1 MESNRLHLLTIVVQR
16 KVGEKVLDA
25 AIKAGATGAT
35 FFYGQGV
42 GVRETLGLLGRFIEA
57 EKQII
62 FVVTDPEHADKVLK
76 VVTEV
81 GELDKPGKGF
91 AYVQEVIKT
100 VGYMKKASA

>member
-1 MESNRLHLLTIVVQR
+1 MENNRLHLLTIVVQR
-16 KVGEKVLDA
+16 KLGEKVLDA

-35 FFYGQGV
+35 FFYGQGI

-62 FVVTDPEHADKVLK
+62 FVVTDPEHADAVLK
-76 VVTEV
+76 VVTEA
-81 GELDKPGKGF
+81 GKLDQPGYGF

-100 VGYMKKASA
+100 VGYMKTKA